1 MSQVDCQV
9 AYQFQRRRSCGIAFA
24 AGLCMI
30 AGNAL
35 AQDAARLDYA
45 SLATE
50 TTFDAPSAKSNNSAS
65 AKRDASAAM
74 LQGEA
79 PASKYGAEGSRW
91 WTIGGGVANDFSD
104 ATDFNL
110 FGAYSYFLADD
121 IEFSAELGL
130 WYYAQTGDDTGGIN
144 PNMVLRWHFF
154 NNQDWT
160 VYADIGIGLVFSAD
174 DVPPDGTSINF
185 TPRAGMGVTHALDDS
200 GTRLMVGVRWAHIS
214 NARIEGDGE
223 NPSRDSVMA
232 YVGVIWPF

>member
-1 MSQVDCQV
+1 MSQRQ
-9 AYQFQRRRSCGIAFA
+9 RSCEIGFA
-24 AGLCMI
+24 AGLCVL
-30 AGNAL
+30 AGTAL

-45 SLATE
+45 ALTPEAS
-50 TTFDAPSAKSNNSAS
+50 FDTPAKPT
-65 AKRDASAAM
+65 ASAAM
-74 LQGEA
+74 LQGESAA
-79 PASKYGAEGSRW
+79 PKYGAEGSRW
-91 WTIGGGVANDFSD
+91 WTIGTGVANDFSD
-104 ATDFNL
+104 ATDLNL

-144 PNMVLRWHFF
+144 PNMVFRWHFY
-154 NNQDWT
+154 NDQDWT
-160 VYADIGIGLVFSAD
+160 VYVDGGIGLVFTAD

-185 TPRAGMGVTHALDDS
+185 TPRAGLGFTRALDDS

-223 NPSRDSVMA
+223 NPSRDSVMG

>member
-1 MSQVDCQV
+1 MSQRQ
-9 AYQFQRRRSCGIAFA
+9 RSCGIGFA
-24 AGLCMI
+24 AGLCML
-30 AGNAL
+30 AGTSL

-45 SLATE
+45 ALTPEAS
-50 TTFDAPSAKSNNSAS
+50 FDTPAKPT
-65 AKRDASAAM
+65 ASAAM
-74 LQGEA
+74 LQGESAA
-79 PASKYGAEGSRW
+79 PKFGAEGSRW
-91 WTIGGGVANDFSD
+91 WTIGTGVANDFSD

-144 PNMVLRWHFF
+144 PNMVFRWHFY
-154 NNQDWT
+154 NDQDWT
-160 VYADIGIGLVFSAD
+160 VYVDAGIGLVFTAD

-185 TPRAGMGVTHALDDS
+185 TPRAGLGFTRALDDS
-200 GTRLMVGVRWAHIS
+200 GTRLMVGVRWAHLS

-223 NPSRDSVMA
+223 NPSRDSVMG

>member
-1 MSQVDCQV
+1 MSQR
-9 AYQFQRRRSCGIAFA
+9 QRSVGFGFA
-24 AGLCMI
+24 AGLCVL
-30 AGNAL
+30 AGSAL

-45 SLATE
+45 SLTPEA
-50 TTFDAPSAKSNNSAS
+50 TFDTLAKPT
-65 AKRDASAAM
+65 ASAAM

-79 PASKYGAEGSRW
+79 AAPKYGEEGSRW
-91 WTIGGGVANDFSD
+91 WTIGAGVANDFSD
-104 ATDFNL
+104 GTDLNL
-110 FGAYSYFLADD
+110 FGAYSYFLADE

-144 PNMVLRWHFF
+144 PNMILRWHFY
-154 NNQDWT
+154 NDQDWT
-160 VYADIGIGLVFSAD
+160 VYTDIGIGLVFTAD

-185 TPRAGMGVTHALDDS
+185 TPRAGLGVTRALDDS

-223 NPSRDSVMA
+223 NPSRDSVMG